1 MHAENNLS
9 PEDRQGIENAVLAKK
24 DIIPDWIANFNRQ
37 DIEDLQDKT
46 QYLRDTV
53 DRLKNTVNSYSKQYP
68 TLEPIARKIRIITK
82 PTENTLKIMDYSLEY
97 VLNGERSVAIKA
109 IAEGVETIVY
119 TVGISATAIAAG
131 IVSLVGILCPNS
143 APLVAFGAF
152 VIFTKGEE
160 LSYYISQKAK
170 EIIINFLNPKIQY
183 FPQTIHLGNG
193 QYYKNDKNI
202 DEIFNNIYEV
212 LGFSLFTPRPYPSHS
227 KQYKLALAKK
237 KELITKTS
245 LASTTYNFIDEEY
258 LKNIQDLKEQEKI
271 IEQEEQKYQFD
282 LKLYKEDNK
291 IKNEIFNSL
300 FKSLNEKLS
309 FQLKQERNTFLNS
322 NQSLSIIA
330 NKQYLLKTLNLQD
343 INNINIDS
351 KPYLLKALYF
361 CEDYVLYDK
370 DKQALFDENT
380 IKELEFNSSFYTIFI
395 SHKNKLN
402 DTYLNAR
409 KELYKSIDEFKRL
422 GFKDLENAY
431 QTYMSSFIVNEEL
444 NSKDK
449 TINKNKNK
457 EINKN
462 LNQESDTKEDF
473 KIVSYHLKN
482 LSHFILENKNKNK
495 NKKLIFFDNASSM
508 SNLLHLYENNC
519 DIFVKDESLI
529 DIALLEQNYNL
540 DFNKL
545 KTRVFFYEKLLL
557 GAKEDEIFSFNDEK
571 INYYLKYDEN
581 NLYALK
587 DLNITYDYY
596 HCKIKNY
603 VLAKNSLN
611 IKLEPKKISKHYA
624 YDDLNHQD
632 LNLTHNNTSIINNTA
647 TSNYIS
653 LIIQDEH
660 GKAIDNAS
668 ISIKGYDHE
677 KLIKQSVLRLKTNKE
692 GKIRFDREKD
702 FSSCHSF
709 KVRLED
715 NKAYLAK
722 PLQDSKRIFNNYIN
736 HKIGLILRFK
746 NKDYFKYD
754 GFYLYHF
761 KGKDLIASYM
771 ARSGV
776 AKADNLKPSNKQIAF
791 SFYQDIKDKTTK
803 KKAYFYYDDESIKD
817 KFGSLP
823 EGKYYF
829 KINEIHYNKQP
840 DFLKDYP
847 FSIGKTWGKYCVR
860 LYTDKECSKSFKE
873 IEISNPNNEKGK
885 SKNKES
891 MSKGDLY
898 LYNINEKGEFG
909 SNGSIGIVN
918 GVLFEDLLKHLS
930 YITNEEELLCELE
943 VKYPQKLN
951 NKIIFASDNIDL
963 NTSFAPGTY
972 ISLQLEKESDEK
984 LKWAFVE
991 CESKEKLNLL
1001 LHDCNG
1007 YIDEKNLKVL
1017 FENDDLIYNESYE
1030 DNILSFCLPISRS
1043 NEPKE
1048 DIQDYKYYIVLFA
1061 YSSEKTIPNLE
1072 DHYIIIDMSFRVG
1085 VGDDDSVREGV
1096 LGGMN
1101 NTNNSNLAKDII
1113 YTNYIF
1119 SVLEAIDFLKTC
1131 CKLQDKNKTN
1141 DNIFF
1146 KTYPQLAGKI
1156 AYIYYR
1162 FDLAKIYFQ
1171 VKSTKNMQIKYG
1183 DYFQDI
1189 IYYENTIKKTIQ
1201 KYNYNPN
1208 KNYPITYWEKLIEEI
1223 YNQFKLNIK
1232 TEFISSDDNSLFGFY
1247 NQDKTIIEININN
1260 IENTEEMLKTII
1272 HEIRHAYMHQKKPN
1286 NDVLQHYIYHSN
1298 QYIYFNKTDQ
1308 KFGNK
1313 TIPDVY
1319 FFQPSEAEAR
1329 AIEESITKE
1338 LR

>member
-1 MHAENNLS
+1 MRDKGLMEHL
-9 PEDRQGIENAVLAKK
+9 K
-24 DIIPDWIANFNRQ
+24 DIKDGIVDCYIGLYDFGDFLARISGFRDWQEKSVILDDFHKRQ
-37 DIEDLQDKT
+37 
-46 QYLRDTV
+46 
-53 DRLKNTVNSYSKQYP
+53 
-68 TLEPIARKIRIITK
+68 TLEELDFLKDIVKNETSRNIILEYLIKDINERPLYYLAPSGILTTIKKITK
-82 PTENTLKIMDYSLEY
+82 
-97 VLNGERSVAIKA
+97 
-109 IAEGVETIVY
+109 
-119 TVGISATAIAAG
+119 
-131 IVSLVGILCPNS
+131 
-143 APLVAFGAF
+143 
-152 VIFTKGEE
+152 TKK
-160 LSYYISQKAK
+160 LF
-170 EIIINFLNPKIQY
+170 IINI
-183 FPQTIHLGNG
+183 TSLGG
-193 QYYKNDKNI
+193 KATSTAHSLYPYYKNIQNSFTPLCSIDDKNSNLLKEFNF
-202 DEIFNNIYEV
+202 DSFSCNFYNNNIFNQ
-212 LGFSLFTPRPYPSHS
+212 SL
-227 KQYKLALAKK
+227 K
-237 KELITKTS
+237 
-245 LASTTYNFIDEEY
+245 Y
-258 LKNIQDLKEQEKI
+258 LDNIQDEKEYINEYKIFLENLNHFNQE
-271 IEQEEQKYQFD
+271 YNNY
-282 LKLYKEDNK
+282 KLMSIQVIN
-291 IKNEIFNSL
+291 N
-300 FKSLNEKLS
+300 LNIAYIQKLS
-309 FQLKQERNTFLNS
+309 
-322 NQSLSIIA
+322 
-330 NKQYLLKTLNLQD
+330 LQD
-343 INNINIDS
+343 INNININS

-431 QTYMSSFIVNEEL
+431 QTYMSSFIINEEL

-449 TINKNKNK
+449 TINKNENK

-462 LNQESDTKEDF
+462 LNQKSNIKESINFKELSLNSNQENNTKENTDTIIKNTNFNNETSLKIKQSNTIIDDIKEDF

-482 LSHFILENKNKNK
+482 LSHFILENKDK

-529 DIALLEQNYNL
+529 DIALLEQNYKL

-611 IKLEPKKISKHYA
+611 IKLEPKKISKNYA

-677 KLIKQSVLRLKTNKE
+677 KLIKQSVLKLKTNKE

-829 KINEIHYNKQP
+829 KINEINYNKQP

-873 IEISNPNNEKGK
+873 IEISNPNDEKGK

-891 MSKGDLY
+891 ISKGDLY

-930 YITNEEELLCELE
+930 YIVNEEELLCELE
-943 VKYPQKLN
+943 VKYPQKRN
-951 NKIIFASDNIDL
+951 NKIVFA
-963 NTSFAPGTY
+963 
-972 ISLQLEKESDEK
+972 KE
-984 LKWAFVE
+984 
-991 CESKEKLNLL
+991 
-1001 LHDCNG
+1001 
-1007 YIDEKNLKVL
+1007 I
-1017 FENDDLIYNESYE
+1017 
-1030 DNILSFCLPISRS
+1030 
-1043 NEPKE
+1043 
-1048 DIQDYKYYIVLFA
+1048 
-1061 YSSEKTIPNLE
+1061 
-1072 DHYIIIDMSFRVG
+1072 
-1085 VGDDDSVREGV
+1085 
-1096 LGGMN
+1096 
-1101 NTNNSNLAKDII
+1101 KD
-1113 YTNYIF
+1113 
-1119 SVLEAIDFLKTC
+1119 
-1131 CKLQDKNKTN
+1131 
-1141 DNIFF
+1141 
-1146 KTYPQLAGKI
+1146 
-1156 AYIYYR
+1156 R
-1162 FDLAKIYFQ
+1162 
-1171 VKSTKNMQIKYG
+1171 
-1183 DYFQDI
+1183 
-1189 IYYENTIKKTIQ
+1189 
-1201 KYNYNPN
+1201 
-1208 KNYPITYWEKLIEEI
+1208 
-1223 YNQFKLNIK
+1223 
-1232 TEFISSDDNSLFGFY
+1232 
-1247 NQDKTIIEININN
+1247 
-1260 IENTEEMLKTII
+1260 
-1272 HEIRHAYMHQKKPN
+1272 
-1286 NDVLQHYIYHSN
+1286 
-1298 QYIYFNKTDQ
+1298 
-1308 KFGNK
+1308 
-1313 TIPDVY
+1313 
-1319 FFQPSEAEAR
+1319 
-1329 AIEESITKE
+1329 
-1338 LR
+1338 

>member
-1 MHAENNLS
+1 
-9 PEDRQGIENAVLAKK
+9 
-24 DIIPDWIANFNRQ
+24 
-37 DIEDLQDKT
+37 
-46 QYLRDTV
+46 
-53 DRLKNTVNSYSKQYP
+53 
-68 TLEPIARKIRIITK
+68 
-82 PTENTLKIMDYSLEY
+82 
-97 VLNGERSVAIKA
+97 
-109 IAEGVETIVY
+109 
-119 TVGISATAIAAG
+119 
-131 IVSLVGILCPNS
+131 
-143 APLVAFGAF
+143 
-152 VIFTKGEE
+152 
-160 LSYYISQKAK
+160 
-170 EIIINFLNPKIQY
+170 
-183 FPQTIHLGNG
+183 
-193 QYYKNDKNI
+193 
-202 DEIFNNIYEV
+202 
-212 LGFSLFTPRPYPSHS
+212 
-227 KQYKLALAKK
+227 
-237 KELITKTS
+237 
-245 LASTTYNFIDEEY
+245 
-258 LKNIQDLKEQEKI
+258 
-271 IEQEEQKYQFD
+271 
-282 LKLYKEDNK
+282 
-291 IKNEIFNSL
+291 
-300 FKSLNEKLS
+300 
-309 FQLKQERNTFLNS
+309 
-322 NQSLSIIA
+322 
-330 NKQYLLKTLNLQD
+330 
-343 INNINIDS
+343 
-351 KPYLLKALYF
+351 
-361 CEDYVLYDK
+361 
-370 DKQALFDENT
+370 
-380 IKELEFNSSFYTIFI
+380 
-395 SHKNKLN
+395 
-402 DTYLNAR
+402 
-409 KELYKSIDEFKRL
+409 
-422 GFKDLENAY
+422 
-431 QTYMSSFIVNEEL
+431 
-444 NSKDK
+444 
-449 TINKNKNK
+449 
-457 EINKN
+457 
-462 LNQESDTKEDF
+462 
-473 KIVSYHLKN
+473 
-482 LSHFILENKNKNK
+482 SHFILENKDK

-529 DIALLEQNYNL
+529 DIALLEQNYDL

-611 IKLEPKKISKHYA
+611 IKLEPKKISKRYA

-668 ISIKGYDHE
+668 IGIKGYDHE
-677 KLIKQSVLRLKTNKE
+677 KLIKQSILRLKTNKE
-692 GKIRFDREKD
+692 GKIRFDKEKD
-702 FSSCHSF
+702 FSNCHSF

-829 KINEIHYNKQP
+829 KINEINYNKQP

-873 IEISNPNNEKGK
+873 IEISNPNDEKGK

-930 YITNEEELLCELE
+930 YIVNEEELLCELE

-1030 DNILSFCLPISRS
+1030 DNVLSFCLPISRS

-1048 DIQDYKYYIVLFA
+1048 DMQDYKYYIVLFA

-1096 LGGMN
+1096 LGG
-1101 NTNNSNLAKDII
+1101 K
-1113 YTNYIF
+1113 
-1119 SVLEAIDFLKTC
+1119 
-1131 CKLQDKNKTN
+1131 
-1141 DNIFF
+1141 
-1146 KTYPQLAGKI
+1146 
-1156 AYIYYR
+1156 
-1162 FDLAKIYFQ
+1162 
-1171 VKSTKNMQIKYG
+1171 
-1183 DYFQDI
+1183 
-1189 IYYENTIKKTIQ
+1189 
-1201 KYNYNPN
+1201 
-1208 KNYPITYWEKLIEEI
+1208 
-1223 YNQFKLNIK
+1223 
-1232 TEFISSDDNSLFGFY
+1232 
-1247 NQDKTIIEININN
+1247 
-1260 IENTEEMLKTII
+1260 
-1272 HEIRHAYMHQKKPN
+1272 
-1286 NDVLQHYIYHSN
+1286 
-1298 QYIYFNKTDQ
+1298 
-1308 KFGNK
+1308 
-1313 TIPDVY
+1313 
-1319 FFQPSEAEAR
+1319 
-1329 AIEESITKE
+1329 
-1338 LR
+1338 

>member
-1 MHAENNLS
+1 MNEELQKEELPRKKLNETEKELQILLKDAGVDEIGEKLLKEVEDVNKTENFMHQNEVQTMKGITGFLDNVTDIGSKDYLLPFKIIIKRADNTLS
-9 PEDRQGIENAVLAKK
+9 GIDALIEYQKTKDGLKVSVKIGSEIIASQLFAIGTRIVIQAAISAFVAVAIYTSSIIFGILAAISIVGTSM
-24 DIIPDWIANFNRQ
+24 IILWWINSK
-37 DIEDLQDKT
+37 IEDWLKDSGISFIDFIREYETHLSSEEKYYHNLAHCHQT
-46 QYLRDTV
+46 QIKNMQRIQLYYDGKISK
-53 DRLKNTVNSYSKQYP
+53 DLKNYYYP
-68 TLEPIARKIRIITK
+68 FYDVKKTP
-82 PTENTLKIMDYSLEY
+82 SL
-97 VLNGERSVAIKA
+97 
-109 IAEGVETIVY
+109 
-119 TVGISATAIAAG
+119 
-131 IVSLVGILCPNS
+131 
-143 APLVAFGAF
+143 
-152 VIFTKGEE
+152 
-160 LSYYISQKAK
+160 
-170 EIIINFLNPKIQY
+170 
-183 FPQTIHLGNG
+183 
-193 QYYKNDKNI
+193 
-202 DEIFNNIYEV
+202 
-212 LGFSLFTPRPYPSHS
+212 
-227 KQYKLALAKK
+227 
-237 KELITKTS
+237 
-245 LASTTYNFIDEEY
+245 
-258 LKNIQDLKEQEKI
+258 
-271 IEQEEQKYQFD
+271 
-282 LKLYKEDNK
+282 
-291 IKNEIFNSL
+291 
-300 FKSLNEKLS
+300 LNEKS
-309 FQLKQERNTFLNS
+309 
-322 NQSLSIIA
+322 
-330 NKQYLLKTLNLQD
+330 LLKSISKDYKALKLKDTID
-343 INNINIDS
+343 NIHIDS
-351 KPYLLKALYF
+351 EFYLLKALYF
-361 CEDYVLYDK
+361 CESFTSFNQNN
-370 DKQALFDENT
+370 QALFNEE
-380 IKELEFNSSFYTIFI
+380 KFPYHSSFYTIFLL
-395 SHKNKLN
+395 HKDKITN
-402 DTYLNAR
+402 TYLNAR

-431 QTYMSSFIVNEEL
+431 QTYMSSFIINEEL
-444 NSKDK
+444 NNKDK
-449 TINKNKNK
+449 TINKNENK

-462 LNQESDTKEDF
+462 LNQESNTKESINFKELSLNLNQENNTKENTDTIIKNTNFNNETSLKIKQSNTIIDDIKEDF

-482 LSHFILENKNKNK
+482 LSHFILENKEK

-529 DIALLEQNYNL
+529 DIALLEQNYKL

-611 IKLEPKKISKHYA
+611 IKLEPKKISKDYA

-677 KLIKQSVLRLKTNKE
+677 KLIKQSVLKLKTNKE

-829 KINEIHYNKQP
+829 KINEINYNKQP

-873 IEISNPNNEKGK
+873 IEISNPNDEKGK

-943 VKYPQKLN
+943 VKYPQKRN
-951 NKIIFASDNIDL
+951 NKIVFA
-963 NTSFAPGTY
+963 
-972 ISLQLEKESDEK
+972 KE
-984 LKWAFVE
+984 
-991 CESKEKLNLL
+991 
-1001 LHDCNG
+1001 
-1007 YIDEKNLKVL
+1007 I
-1017 FENDDLIYNESYE
+1017 
-1030 DNILSFCLPISRS
+1030 
-1043 NEPKE
+1043 
-1048 DIQDYKYYIVLFA
+1048 
-1061 YSSEKTIPNLE
+1061 
-1072 DHYIIIDMSFRVG
+1072 
-1085 VGDDDSVREGV
+1085 
-1096 LGGMN
+1096 
-1101 NTNNSNLAKDII
+1101 KD
-1113 YTNYIF
+1113 
-1119 SVLEAIDFLKTC
+1119 
-1131 CKLQDKNKTN
+1131 
-1141 DNIFF
+1141 
-1146 KTYPQLAGKI
+1146 
-1156 AYIYYR
+1156 R
-1162 FDLAKIYFQ
+1162 
-1171 VKSTKNMQIKYG
+1171 
-1183 DYFQDI
+1183 
-1189 IYYENTIKKTIQ
+1189 
-1201 KYNYNPN
+1201 
-1208 KNYPITYWEKLIEEI
+1208 
-1223 YNQFKLNIK
+1223 
-1232 TEFISSDDNSLFGFY
+1232 
-1247 NQDKTIIEININN
+1247 
-1260 IENTEEMLKTII
+1260 
-1272 HEIRHAYMHQKKPN
+1272 
-1286 NDVLQHYIYHSN
+1286 
-1298 QYIYFNKTDQ
+1298 
-1308 KFGNK
+1308 
-1313 TIPDVY
+1313 
-1319 FFQPSEAEAR
+1319 
-1329 AIEESITKE
+1329 
-1338 LR
+1338 

>member
-1 MHAENNLS
+1 MNEELQKEELPRKKLNETEKDLQIPLKDAGVDEIGEKLLKEVEDVNKTENFMHQNEVQAITGATGFISNANDTISSFFKDLEPYLLPFKIIIKRADNTLS
-9 PEDRQGIENAVLAKK
+9 GIDALIEYQKTKDGLKVSVKIGSEIIASQIFKIGIPIISTAAITTYSAIAITSSTLLGVLAAISIVGTGM
-24 DIIPDWIANFNRQ
+24 IILWWINSK
-37 DIEDLQDKT
+37 IEDWLKDSGISFIDFIREYETHLSSEEKYYYNLAHCHQT
-46 QYLRDTV
+46 QIKNMQRIQLYYDGKISK
-53 DRLKNTVNSYSKQYP
+53 DLKNYYYP
-68 TLEPIARKIRIITK
+68 FYDVKKTP
-82 PTENTLKIMDYSLEY
+82 SL
-97 VLNGERSVAIKA
+97 
-109 IAEGVETIVY
+109 
-119 TVGISATAIAAG
+119 
-131 IVSLVGILCPNS
+131 
-143 APLVAFGAF
+143 
-152 VIFTKGEE
+152 
-160 LSYYISQKAK
+160 
-170 EIIINFLNPKIQY
+170 
-183 FPQTIHLGNG
+183 
-193 QYYKNDKNI
+193 
-202 DEIFNNIYEV
+202 
-212 LGFSLFTPRPYPSHS
+212 
-227 KQYKLALAKK
+227 
-237 KELITKTS
+237 
-245 LASTTYNFIDEEY
+245 
-258 LKNIQDLKEQEKI
+258 
-271 IEQEEQKYQFD
+271 
-282 LKLYKEDNK
+282 
-291 IKNEIFNSL
+291 
-300 FKSLNEKLS
+300 LNEKS
-309 FQLKQERNTFLNS
+309 
-322 NQSLSIIA
+322 
-330 NKQYLLKTLNLQD
+330 LLKSISKDYKALKLKDTIDNIH
-343 INNINIDS
+343 INS
-351 KPYLLKALYF
+351 EFYLLKALYF
-361 CEDYVLYDK
+361 CESFTSFNQNN
-370 DKQALFDENT
+370 QALFNEE
-380 IKELEFNSSFYTIFI
+380 KFPYHSSFYTIFLL
-395 SHKNKLN
+395 HKDKITN
-402 DTYLNAR
+402 TYLNAR
-409 KELYKSIDEFKRL
+409 KELYKSVIEFNYSQNKTL
-422 GFKDLENAY
+422 LENL
-431 QTYMSSFIVNEEL
+431 E
-444 NSKDK
+444 
-449 TINKNKNK
+449 KN
-457 EINKN
+457 
-462 LNQESDTKEDF
+462 DTKEDSKLLRF
-473 KIVSYHLKN
+473 YN
-482 LSHFILENKNKNK
+482 LSFSHFILENKDK

-581 NLYALK
+581 NLYAFK

-611 IKLEPKKISKHYA
+611 IKLEPKKISKRYA

-709 KVRLED
+709 KVRLKD

-761 KGKDLIASYM
+761 KGKDLIASYI

-829 KINEIHYNKQP
+829 KINEINYNKQP

-873 IEISNPNNEKGK
+873 IEISNPNNEKEK

-930 YITNEEELLCELE
+930 YIVNEEELLCELE
-943 VKYPQKLN
+943 VKYPQRLN
-951 NKIIFASDNIDL
+951 NKIVFTSNNIDL

-991 CESKEKLNLL
+991 CESKEKLDLL

-1030 DNILSFCLPISRS
+1030 DNVLSFCLPISRS

-1096 LGGMN
+1096 LGGIN

-1131 CKLQDKNKTN
+1131 CKLQEKNKTN
-1141 DNIFF
+1141 NNIFF

-1162 FDLAKIYFQ
+1162 FDLANEEFIKS
-1171 VKSTKNMQIKYG
+1171 VKDG
-1183 DYFQDI
+1183 DEY
-1189 IYYENTIKKTIQ
+1189 IKKREKFYTVASEV
-1201 KYNYNPN
+1201 YN
-1208 KNYPITYWEKLIEEI
+1208 KNPIHKLAFEKNQNEDINIEIIEDFLK
-1223 YNQFKLNIK
+1223 NFAKRLNINEK
-1232 TEFISSDDNSLFGFY
+1232 DLPIITNSPNSGDSGTYDFA
-1247 NQDKTIIEININN
+1247 NN
-1260 IENTEEMLKTII
+1260 ILSLNLKAYSIDLIDTII
-1272 HEIRHAYMHQKKPN
+1272 HEFRHFYISHININSNNSLERLLFLNTVNLYIQWNYHDIFNAYNKKCLLFDSVEHGTKKCFIDETYYESRKKIVVTKDKKKNLTDSP
-1286 NDVLQHYIYHSN
+1286 L
-1298 QYIYFNKTDQ
+1298 YF
-1308 KFGNK
+1308 
-1313 TIPDVY
+1313 I
-1319 FFQPSEAEAR
+1319 QPSERDAR
-1329 AIEESITKE
+1329 ITAGKFRE
-1338 LR
+1338 KTGII

>member
-1 MHAENNLS
+1 MNEELQKEELPRKELNETEKELQILLKDAGVDEIGEKLLKEIEDTNKTENFMHQNEVQAMKGITGFLDNVTDIGSKDYLLPFKIIIKRADNTLS
-9 PEDRQGIENAVLAKK
+9 GIDALIEYQKTKDGLKVSVKIGSEVIASQLFTIGIPIIRTAAITTYSAIAIASSTLLGVLAAISIVGTSM
-24 DIIPDWIANFNRQ
+24 IILWWINSK
-37 DIEDLQDKT
+37 IEDWLKDSGISFIDFIREYETHLSSEEKYYHNLAHCHQTQIKNMQRIQLYYNDKISK
-46 QYLRDTV
+46 D
-53 DRLKNTVNSYSKQYP
+53 LKNYYYP
-68 TLEPIARKIRIITK
+68 FYDVKKTP
-82 PTENTLKIMDYSLEY
+82 SL
-97 VLNGERSVAIKA
+97 
-109 IAEGVETIVY
+109 
-119 TVGISATAIAAG
+119 
-131 IVSLVGILCPNS
+131 
-143 APLVAFGAF
+143 
-152 VIFTKGEE
+152 
-160 LSYYISQKAK
+160 
-170 EIIINFLNPKIQY
+170 
-183 FPQTIHLGNG
+183 
-193 QYYKNDKNI
+193 
-202 DEIFNNIYEV
+202 
-212 LGFSLFTPRPYPSHS
+212 
-227 KQYKLALAKK
+227 
-237 KELITKTS
+237 
-245 LASTTYNFIDEEY
+245 
-258 LKNIQDLKEQEKI
+258 
-271 IEQEEQKYQFD
+271 
-282 LKLYKEDNK
+282 
-291 IKNEIFNSL
+291 
-300 FKSLNEKLS
+300 LNEKS
-309 FQLKQERNTFLNS
+309 
-322 NQSLSIIA
+322 
-330 NKQYLLKTLNLQD
+330 LLKTISKDYKALKLKDTIDNIH
-343 INNINIDS
+343 INS
-351 KPYLLKALYF
+351 EFYLLKALYF
-361 CEDYVLYDK
+361 CESFTSFNQNN
-370 DKQALFDENT
+370 QALLSIPYIEEKFPYH
-380 IKELEFNSSFYTIFI
+380 SSFYTIFLL
-395 SHKNKLN
+395 HKDKITN
-402 DTYLNAR
+402 TYLNAR
-409 KELYKSIDEFKRL
+409 KELYKSVIEFNYSQNKTL
-422 GFKDLENAY
+422 LENL
-431 QTYMSSFIVNEEL
+431 E
-444 NSKDK
+444 
-449 TINKNKNK
+449 KN
-457 EINKN
+457 
-462 LNQESDTKEDF
+462 DTKEDSKLLRF
-473 KIVSYHLKN
+473 YN
-482 LSHFILENKNKNK
+482 LSFSHFILENKDKNK
-495 NKKLIFFDNASSM
+495 RIIFFDNASSM

-529 DIALLEQNYNL
+529 DIALLEQNYDL

-571 INYYLKYDEN
+571 INYYLKYDES

-596 HCKIKNY
+596 HCKIKNH

-611 IKLEPKKISKHYA
+611 IKLEPKKIIKHYA

-660 GKAIDNAS
+660 GRAIDNAS

-702 FSSCHSF
+702 FSNCYSF

-817 KFGSLP
+817 KFASLP

-829 KINEIHYNKQP
+829 KINEINYNKQP

-873 IEISNPNNEKGK
+873 IEISNPNNEKEK

-930 YITNEEELLCELE
+930 YVANEEELLCELE
-943 VKYPQKLN
+943 VKYPKKLN
-951 NKIIFASDNIDL
+951 NKIVFASNNIDL

-972 ISLQLEKESDEK
+972 ISLRLEEESDEK
-984 LKWAFVE
+984 LKWAFIE

-1001 LHDCNG
+1001 LHDCNS

-1017 FENDDLIYNESYE
+1017 FKNDDLIYNENYE
-1030 DNILSFCLPISRS
+1030 DNVLSFCLPISRS

-1072 DHYIIIDMSFRVG
+1072 DYYIIIDMSFRVG

-1096 LGGMN
+1096 LG
-1101 NTNNSNLAKDII
+1101 
-1113 YTNYIF
+1113 
-1119 SVLEAIDFLKTC
+1119 
-1131 CKLQDKNKTN
+1131 
-1141 DNIFF
+1141 
-1146 KTYPQLAGKI
+1146 
-1156 AYIYYR
+1156 
-1162 FDLAKIYFQ
+1162 
-1171 VKSTKNMQIKYG
+1171 
-1183 DYFQDI
+1183 
-1189 IYYENTIKKTIQ
+1189 
-1201 KYNYNPN
+1201 
-1208 KNYPITYWEKLIEEI
+1208 
-1223 YNQFKLNIK
+1223 
-1232 TEFISSDDNSLFGFY
+1232 
-1247 NQDKTIIEININN
+1247 
-1260 IENTEEMLKTII
+1260 
-1272 HEIRHAYMHQKKPN
+1272 
-1286 NDVLQHYIYHSN
+1286 
-1298 QYIYFNKTDQ
+1298 
-1308 KFGNK
+1308 
-1313 TIPDVY
+1313 
-1319 FFQPSEAEAR
+1319 
-1329 AIEESITKE
+1329 
-1338 LR
+1338 

>member
-1 MHAENNLS
+1 MNEELQKEELPRKELNETEKELQILLKDAGVDEIGEKLLKEVEDANKTENFMHQNEVQAMKGITGFLDNVTDIGSKDYLLPFKIIIKRADNTLS
-9 PEDRQGIENAVLAKK
+9 GIDALIEYQKTKDGLKVSIKIGSEIIASQIFKIGIPIIRTAAITTYSAIAITSSTLLGVLAAISIVGTGM
-24 DIIPDWIANFNRQ
+24 IILWWINSK
-37 DIEDLQDKT
+37 IEDWLKDSGISFIDFIREYETHLSSEEKYYHNLAHCHQT
-46 QYLRDTV
+46 QIKNMQRIQLYYNGKISKD
-53 DRLKNTVNSYSKQYP
+53 LKNYYYP
-68 TLEPIARKIRIITK
+68 FYDVKKTP
-82 PTENTLKIMDYSLEY
+82 SL
-97 VLNGERSVAIKA
+97 
-109 IAEGVETIVY
+109 
-119 TVGISATAIAAG
+119 
-131 IVSLVGILCPNS
+131 
-143 APLVAFGAF
+143 
-152 VIFTKGEE
+152 
-160 LSYYISQKAK
+160 
-170 EIIINFLNPKIQY
+170 
-183 FPQTIHLGNG
+183 
-193 QYYKNDKNI
+193 
-202 DEIFNNIYEV
+202 
-212 LGFSLFTPRPYPSHS
+212 
-227 KQYKLALAKK
+227 
-237 KELITKTS
+237 
-245 LASTTYNFIDEEY
+245 
-258 LKNIQDLKEQEKI
+258 
-271 IEQEEQKYQFD
+271 
-282 LKLYKEDNK
+282 
-291 IKNEIFNSL
+291 
-300 FKSLNEKLS
+300 LNEKS
-309 FQLKQERNTFLNS
+309 
-322 NQSLSIIA
+322 
-330 NKQYLLKTLNLQD
+330 LLKTISKDYKALKLKDTIDNIH
-343 INNINIDS
+343 INS
-351 KPYLLKALYF
+351 EFYLLKALYF
-361 CEDYVLYDK
+361 CESFASFNQNN
-370 DKQALFDENT
+370 QALFNEE
-380 IKELEFNSSFYTIFI
+380 KFPYHSSFYTIFLL
-395 SHKNKLN
+395 HKDKITN
-402 DTYLNAR
+402 TYLNAR
-409 KELYKSIDEFKRL
+409 KELYKSVIEFNHSHNKTL
-422 GFKDLENAY
+422 LENL
-431 QTYMSSFIVNEEL
+431 E
-444 NSKDK
+444 
-449 TINKNKNK
+449 KN
-457 EINKN
+457 
-462 LNQESDTKEDF
+462 DTKEDSKLLRF
-473 KIVSYHLKN
+473 YNLS
-482 LSHFILENKNKNK
+482 LSHFILENKDKNK
-495 NKKLIFFDNASSM
+495 RIIFFDNASSM

-660 GKAIDNAS
+660 GRAIDNAS

-677 KLIKQSVLRLKTNKE
+677 KLIKQNVLRLKTNKE

-702 FSSCHSF
+702 FGNCYSF

-803 KKAYFYYDDESIKD
+803 KKAYFYYDDESIQD
-817 KFGSLP
+817 KFASLP

-829 KINEIHYNKQP
+829 KINEINYNKQP

-873 IEISNPNNEKGK
+873 IEISNSNDEKGK
-885 SKNKES
+885 SKNEES
-891 MSKGDLY
+891 VSKGDLY

-930 YITNEEELLCELE
+930 YVANEEELLCELE
-943 VKYPQKLN
+943 VKYPKKLN
-951 NKIIFASDNIDL
+951 NKIVFASNNIDL

-972 ISLQLEKESDEK
+972 ISLRLEEESDEK

-1001 LHDCNG
+1001 LHDCNS

-1017 FENDDLIYNESYE
+1017 FKNDDLIYNENYE
-1030 DNILSFCLPISRS
+1030 DNVLSFCLPISRS

-1048 DIQDYKYYIVLFA
+1048 DMQDYKYYIVLFA

-1072 DHYIIIDMSFRVG
+1072 DYYIIIDMSFRVG

-1096 LGGMN
+1096 LGK
-1101 NTNNSNLAKDII
+1101 TNNIIHKNNLAKGII
-1113 YTNYIF
+1113 YTNCIF
-1119 SVLEAIDFLKTC
+1119 NVFEAVDFLKTC
-1131 CKLQDKNKTN
+1131 QNFKEEINETN
-1141 DNIFF
+1141 NDTFF

-1162 FDLAKIYFQ
+1162 FDLTKIYFQ
-1171 VKSTKNMQIKYG
+1171 VKSMKNMQIKHKNH
-1183 DYFQDI
+1183 FQDI

-1201 KYNYNPN
+1201 KHNYDPN
-1208 KNYPITYWEKLIEEI
+1208 KNYPIAYWKKLVEEI
-1223 YNQFKLNIK
+1223 CSQFKLNIK
-1232 TEFISSDDNSLFGFY
+1232 TEFISSNDSNLFGFY
-1247 NQDKTIIEININN
+1247 NQDEAIIKINTNN
-1260 IENTEEMLKTII
+1260 IEHTEEILKTII
-1272 HEIRHAYMHQKKPN
+1272 HEIRHAYIHQKKLN
-1286 NDVLQHYIYHSN
+1286 NDVLQYYIYYSN
-1298 QYIYFNKTDQ
+1298 QYIYFNKADQ
-1308 KFGNK
+1308 NFGNK

-1329 AIEESITKE
+1329 AIEESIIKE
-1338 LR
+1338 LK